1 VSATDLTRRST
12 LDALCRSRIAPLAT
26 LCARA
31 ALGLLHARH
40 SKLSPR
46 LRIAPYSML
55 GVRRRSS
62 DRSSARFLP
71 LRAACGLLRICR
83 LTLRDG
89 LQIALYATTSRPR
102 VVHGL
107 LRAQHFKL
115 RTGHRFLCVRRLAFC
130 SVCGSLRSLH
140 SAPCVARGLLRAQH
154 FRALHLTVVLRP
166 DTYHSA
172 PYADYSACDAWL
184 LSSACGYRRTPDL
197 LTPVLV
203 ADCSVLNTYAPRW
216 DLLINLSESSQVKMF
231 RSI

>member
-1 VSATDLTRRST
+1 
-12 LDALCRSRIAPLAT
+12 
-26 LCARA
+26 
-31 ALGLLHARH
+31 
-40 SKLSPR
+40 
-46 LRIAPYSML
+46 ML
-55 GVRRRSS
+55 GVWSRSS

-71 LRAACGLLRICR
+71 LRAACRLLCICR

-115 RTGHRFLCVRRLAFC
+115 RTEHRFLCVRRLAFC
-130 SVCGSLRSLH
+130 SVCGSLRSPH

-154 FRALHLTVVLRP
+154 FRALHLSVVLRP